1 MGKDKITNWLQWLF
15 LGGIV
20 GITCIFVYKNIKVI
34 ISYCNT
40 NQGFFSALLGF
51 LAILISVLTYY
62 NQKKEQTK
70 NAQENAKLQRELTEQ
85 NNKLQVDLQLRQIKL
100 DSYNLRYECWR
111 RLNNLIRLLKQF
123 NMVWCP
129 SFKEQINSFYY
140 SLDINELSIIEYKE
154 SFEQSFSFLNNINK
168 SLLDVIR
175 YKFILIQQHQ
185 IILNELLNIILEIQD
200 KLNDFRSE
208 YFAIGEYGELKEF
221 FDIEKND
228 IEELG
233 KRIYNNINGYD
244 KKIKKIIEG
253 VEQDLDISELHKINM
268 IK

>member
-100 DSYNLRYECWR
+100 NIFREKFKCYYALSALTFLRFR
-111 RLNNLIRLLKQF
+111 VMNSITDFRTNNF
-123 NMVWCP
+123 N
-129 SFKEQINSFYY
+129 SK
-140 SLDINELSIIEYKE
+140 
-154 SFEQSFSFLNNINK
+154 
-168 SLLDVIR
+168 
-175 YKFILIQQHQ
+175 ILIVT
-185 IILNELLNIILEIQD
+185 LNSAYRNLLSPEEILEN
-200 KLNDFRSE
+200 L
-208 YFAIGEYGELKEF
+208 
-221 FDIEKND
+221 
-228 IEELG
+228 
-233 KRIYNNINGYD
+233 
-244 KKIKKIIEG
+244 KKIKLFFDKAEEEIFDEFFLTFYRIS
-253 VEQDLDISELHKINM
+253 VEYLKLEQLNYNFELDVFDAVIQQLYDNFNKLDKLFPYIKKLEHEINLYL
-268 IK
+268 IDEVNNT